1 VVPTPAAL
9 DLKAATPP
17 VAGRVRLA
25 ARLSWV
31 TGALAVLVAAA
42 GLFRRAGTG
51 GFGFTTVRGETVP
64 LYGRGLY
71 HYDTLFAAGGAMG
84 NDTDSTWART
94 LRRQSSAMLNRGHR
108 TMRQRLSRH
117 GNDQR

>member
-42 GLFRRAGTG
+42 GCSGVPAPAGSASRRFVVRRCRCTG
-51 GFGFTTVRGETVP
+51 
-64 LYGRGLY
+64 GLY

-84 NDTDSTWART
+84 NDTDSTWAWT

-108 TMRQRLSRH
+108 TTRQRLSRH
-117 GNDQR
+117 GK